1 MVEQA
6 ALWAGSFGDDYL
18 ERTRLDWRGRCP
30 FFRHVLSR
38 TQGIASIG
46 ELGAGAGYNLE
57 ALHALNPAFRLTG
70 VEINAR
76 ACAEMAKRSF
86 IQVVQAPLQVF
97 SPPAPFDLVMTCGVL
112 IHLPPSDL
120 PLIYQRLYDLTNRYI
135 LLNEYFSPQPVAM
148 PYRGLEGHLYKR
160 DFGGELWD
168 CHGDRLRLVDYGFL
182 WKRVEQVW
190 DDTTWWLFE
199 KAGQP

>member
-1 MVEQA
+1 
-6 ALWAGSFGDDYL
+6 
-18 ERTRLDWRGRCP
+18 
-30 FFRHVLSR
+30 
-38 TQGIASIG
+38 
-46 ELGAGAGYNLE
+46 
-57 ALHALNPAFRLTG
+57 
-70 VEINAR
+70 
-76 ACAEMAKRSF
+76 
-86 IQVVQAPLQVF
+86 VVQAPLQVF